1 MAAAPICITCNLERS
16 LISIKP
22 VKNRHDM
29 LQYECP
35 GCRNIFSLVMQRM
48 PLELDDLVIHEPA
61 LQAASR

>member
-1 MAAAPICITCNLERS
+1 MAAPICITCNLERS
-16 LISIKP
+16 LISIEP

-35 GCRNIFSLVMQRM
+35 RCRNIFSLVTQRM
-48 PLELDDLVIHEPA
+48 PLELDDLVVHEPA